1 MLAAKQEQASANRRI
16 AATLTGDK
24 SMCHSGFS
32 ICLRPR
38 GAVALLAMLLAAALS
53 LPAQAQEQ
61 KRPIRLLVPSAPGGP
76 SDFAARLISVRLGEA
91 LGQSIIV
98 DNRQS
103 VNGIIASEIGARAV
117 PDGNTLLIGNIGT
130 MVMNTG
136 LYKKLPYDPQRDF
149 IPISQLV
156 SAGTALVAN
165 PQYAP
170 NTFSEFVA
178 AVKKQPG
185 NIHIAVAGANGA
197 VATEVLKY
205 MAGIQLN
212 NIPYKGSA
220 PSEVAV
226 LSNEV
231 SVALLSI
238 PAVTPHVRQKR
249 MKIYGVTTARRSPM
263 LPDTPTIQ
271 EQGLAG
277 YEFGNWHGLLA
288 PKGTPDPLIRKLHR
302 EAVKVLSAK
311 DLVDIAL
318 ARGNEVIANSP
329 EEFKANLARDIPRY
343 RKIMASAGIVPQ

>member
-1 MLAAKQEQASANRRI
+1 MHHTCDHVYRHCGTLLAFVA
-16 AATLTGDK
+16 
-24 SMCHSGFS
+24 
-32 ICLRPR
+32 
-38 GAVALLAMLLAAALS
+38 ALLLMS
-53 LPAQAQEQ
+53 PVTTVHAQNDQ
-61 KRPIRLLVPSAPGGP
+61 KRPLRLVVPSPPGGP
-76 SDFAARLISVRLGEA
+76 SDFAARLISPRLSEA
-91 LGQSIIV
+91 IGQSILV

-103 VNGIIASEIGARAV
+103 VNGVIASEIAAKAP

-130 MVMNTG
+130 MVMNVG

-149 IPISQLV
+149 VPISQLV

-165 PQYAP
+165 PKFAP
-170 NTFSEFVA
+170 DNYREFVA
-178 AVKKQPG
+178 AAKKDPG
-185 NIHIAVAGANGA
+185 RINIAIAGANGA

-205 MAGIQLN
+205 LAGINLN

-238 PAVTPHVRQKR
+238 PAVTTHVRQGR
-249 MKIYGVTTARRSPM
+249 MKIYGVTTARRSHL

-288 PKGTPDPLIRKLHR
+288 PKGTSPAIIRKMHR
-302 EAVKVLSAK
+302 EVTTVLASK
-311 DLVDIAL
+311 DLVDVAL

-329 EEFKANLARDIPRY
+329 EEFAAILARDIPRY
-343 RKIMASAGIVPQ
+343 KKIMQSAGIEPQ

>member
-1 MLAAKQEQASANRRI
+1 MRHARAHVYRQPHR
-16 AATLTGDK
+16 
-24 SMCHSGFS
+24 
-32 ICLRPR
+32 
-38 GAVALLAMLLAAALS
+38 LLMLLLVAPLFFAHAGAH
-53 LPAQAQEQ
+53 AQSES

-76 SDFAARLISVRLGEA
+76 SDFAARLVSNRLGEA
-91 LGQSIIV
+91 IGQSIIV

-130 MVMNTG
+130 LVMNVG
-136 LYKKLPYDPQRDF
+136 LYQKLPYDPQRDF
-149 IPISQLV
+149 MPVSQLV

-165 PQYAP
+165 PKFAP
-170 NTFSEFVA
+170 NNFREFVA
-178 AVKKQPG
+178 AAKKDPG
-185 NIHIAVAGANGA
+185 GIHIAVAGANGA

-205 MAGIQLN
+205 MAGITLN

-238 PAVTPHVRQKR
+238 PAVTPHVRQNR
-249 MKIYGVTTARRSPM
+249 MKIYGVTTARRSPL

-288 PKGTPDPLIRKLHR
+288 PKGTSPALIRKLHQ
-302 EAVKVLSAK
+302 AVVKVLSSK
-311 DLVDIAL
+311 DIADVAL
-318 ARGNEVIANSP
+318 ARGNEIIANSP
-329 EEFKANLARDIPRY
+329 EEFAANLARDIPRY
-343 RKIMASAGIVPQ
+343 RNIMASAGMTPQ